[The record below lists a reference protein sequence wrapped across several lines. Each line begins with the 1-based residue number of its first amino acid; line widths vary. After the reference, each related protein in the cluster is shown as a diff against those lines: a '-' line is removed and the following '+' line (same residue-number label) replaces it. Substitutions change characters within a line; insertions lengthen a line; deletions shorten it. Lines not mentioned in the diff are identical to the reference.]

1 MEQLDSHSE
10 QQVQSAI
17 TSASSK
23 RTTIMIA
30 HRLTTVQSADRIMVF
45 DAGVIVG
52 DGTHKELVNQGG
64 VYAKMVGM
72 QMLG

>member
-1 MEQLDSHSE
+1 
-10 QQVQSAI
+10 
-17 TSASSK
+17 
-23 RTTIMIA
+23 MIA